1 MPTLAQ
7 PPLPTAKDA
16 PRVTR
21 ANTHPPADWSA
32 ESCAQCARLRRCDPC
47 FEELVRRFQV
57 PLLHF
62 LSRRMPCQQD
72 ALDVLQ
78 ETLLAAYRNLHRYNP
93 DWRFST
99 WLFTIAHRNA
109 ITHRRRRSTAH
120 APLENRPAHDPESP
134 DSAAELSE
142 NRSRLWDAARTLL
155 DPDAFTALW
164 LCYVESLPA
173 DQIGLVLHR
182 NANAVRILL
191 HRARHR
197 LAESLGPE
205 FSGVIQ

>member
-1 MPTLAQ
+1 MPTLA
-7 PPLPTAKDA
+7 PPPVRTTEDA
-16 PRVTR
+16 TRVTR

-32 ESCAQCARLRRCDPC
+32 ESCAECARLRHCDPC

-62 LSRRMPCQQD
+62 LSRRMPCKQD

-78 ETLLAAYRNLHRYNP
+78 ETLLSAYRNLHRYRP

-109 ITHRRRRSTAH
+109 ISHHRRRSTAH
-120 APLENRPAHDPESP
+120 SRLEHWPAHDPQTPE
-134 DSAAELSE
+134 SAAETSE
-142 NRSRLWDAARTLL
+142 NRSRLWDAARNLL
-155 DPDAFTALW
+155 DADAFTALW
-164 LCYVESLPA
+164 LCYVESMSA
-173 DQIGLVLHR
+173 DQIGHVIHR

-191 HRARHR
+191 HRTRHR
-197 LAESLGPE
+197 LAQTLGPE
-205 FSGVIQ
+205 FSGVLE

>member
-7 PPLPTAKDA
+7 PPLPTTEDA
-16 PRVTR
+16 TRVTR
-21 ANTHPPADWSA
+21 PDRHPPADWSA
-32 ESCAQCARLRRCDPC
+32 ESCAECARLRHCDPC

-78 ETLLAAYRNLHRYNP
+78 ETLLAAYRNLHRYRT
-93 DWRFST
+93 DYRFST

-109 ITHRRRRSTAH
+109 ISHRRRRSVAH
-120 APLENRPAHDPESP
+120 ATFDNVQAHNLQSP
-134 DSAAELSE
+134 DSAAETIE

-155 DPDAFTALW
+155 DADAFTALW
-164 LCYVESLPA
+164 LCYVESMSA
-173 DQIGLVLHR
+173 EQIGQVIHR

-191 HRARHR
+191 HRTRQR
-197 LAESLGPE
+197 LAQSLGPE
-205 FSGVIQ
+205 FSGVLE